1 MDGGALIEPQNA
13 PPIIAG
19 ITSLA
24 ISKWLTFVAAVYFAR
39 TGEEFEEML
48 AGFAAGSSN
57 DSGHG
62 ESRVGREHFGTDHS
76 PTLAWRTRWVTFGL
90 TL

>member
-1 MDGGALIEPQNA
+1 LFENSNWRKQLDGGALIEPQNA

-24 ISKWLTFVAAVYFAR
+24 ISKWLTFVAAVYVAR

-62 ESRVGREHFGTDHS
+62 ESRVGQGAFRH
-76 PTLAWRTRWVTFGL
+76 
-90 TL
+90 